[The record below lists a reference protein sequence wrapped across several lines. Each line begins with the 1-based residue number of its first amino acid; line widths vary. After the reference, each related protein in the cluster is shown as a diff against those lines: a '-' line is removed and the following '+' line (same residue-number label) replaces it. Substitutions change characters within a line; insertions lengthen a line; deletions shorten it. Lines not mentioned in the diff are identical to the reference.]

1 MWLLNLTSRT
11 HQEVANRFLRGIWC
25 VKFSP
30 LFCVGFTKNT
40 LSRCESLRILPEFK
54 EYEIII
60 IVGGNYN
67 HAAYEID
74 KVANVT
80 YIRAQQNSMNF
91 TGLIALLQSV

>member
-1 MWLLNLTSRT
+1 MHVKLVINSHTRSFVALAHLL
-11 HQEVANRFLRGIWC
+11 
-25 VKFSP
+25 
-30 LFCVGFTKNT
+30 
-40 LSRCESLRILPEFK
+40 ESLRILPEFK

-91 TGLIALLQSV
+91 TGLIALLENYHENEADYYMFMHDTTRAGPAFF